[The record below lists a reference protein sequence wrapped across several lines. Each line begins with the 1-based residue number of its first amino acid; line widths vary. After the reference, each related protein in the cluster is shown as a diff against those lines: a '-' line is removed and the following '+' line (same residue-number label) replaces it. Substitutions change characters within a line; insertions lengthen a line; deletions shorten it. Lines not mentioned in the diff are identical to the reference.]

1 MKNKNLMT
9 GTYTYDELVKAYD
22 NFCTP
27 SAAIYVGN
35 STENIITA
43 KNAAIDSMQIILSS
57 EETAALRFR
66 ITNVFNLTN
75 HSIGNEIKKMLSPG
89 TIVKA
94 ALGYGSNLTTV
105 FKGYVTE
112 YKTVYRDAPV
122 IDVTAVDFRKLLM
135 ENRREKYKYAENTY
149 SEIFEQIIT
158 NYSGL
163 YDTLHV
169 DAVEE
174 KGELIQSSTD
184 YRFIKNELCKRA
196 DRTFFVVGGDV
207 YFKKT
212 DKNASPFLE
221 LEWGKSLISFQSG
234 KSYYNEQIRAY
245 SSQADK
251 TGNMCSKD
259 IKTDRNTPSLTSQTK
274 IEEWELGGELDN
286 RMLQNWLEI
295 RAQEKEMR
303 MKTAAGSVV
312 GMPELVPGRY
322 IHIKGVDSDDAGTYL
337 IREVRHSLDSSGF
350 TTDFLVGDENDQ
362 WTAGESR
369 QGAEAAGGCMGI
381 IRAVVKENWN
391 EEEPGKV
398 LVEFLTGEE
407 GKNGT
412 KWLPVLSPYCG
423 AGYGFYAHP
432 EIGTEVAVGSL
443 MGDVNSLMVI
453 GSMWNQVDEIPESTA
468 GEENIIKKFRT
479 KGNHEIMF
487 DDGEDSGQI
496 KICTNQKLLIELK
509 DKEKSISIS
518 DKDGTNGV
526 VIDGKNESIK
536 LFAGKKITLSVDGK
550 DAFVIDGKNLTIN
563 GDKLTEKAG
572 QSFQIQAQKLEIKGD
587 ITELKSSS
595 MKMNSSGMAEIKGS
609 IVKIN

>member
-1 MKNKNLMT
+1 MKDKNLMT

-43 KNAAIDSMQIILSS
+43 KNAAVDSIEIILSS
-57 EETAALRFR
+57 EETAALSFR
-66 ITNVFNLTN
+66 ITNAFDLTN
-75 HSIGNEIKKMLSPG
+75 HSIRNEIKETFSPG
-89 TIVKA
+89 TIIKA

-112 YKTVYRDAPV
+112 YRTVYRDSPF
-122 IDVTAVDFRKLLM
+122 IHVTAVDFRKLLM
-135 ENRREKYKYAENTY
+135 ENKREKYKYTEDTY
-149 SEIFEQIIT
+149 SKIFEQIIT
-158 NYSGL
+158 DYSKL
-163 YDTLHV
+163 YDTLHI
-169 DAVEE
+169 DTVEE

-184 YRFIKNELCKRA
+184 YKFIKDELCRKA
-196 DRTFFVVGGDV
+196 DRAFFVVAGDV
-207 YFKKT
+207 YFKKP
-212 DKNASPFLE
+212 DKSTSPFLE
-221 LEWGKSLISFQSG
+221 LEWGKNLISFQSG
-234 KSYYNEQIRAY
+234 KSYCNEQIRAY
-245 SSQADK
+245 SSQGDK

-259 IKTDRNTPSLTSQTK
+259 IKTDEETPSLTSQTR

-286 RMLQNWLEI
+286 RILQNWLEK
-295 RAQEKEMR
+295 REEEKRMR
-303 MKTAAGSVV
+303 MKTAAGSVM

-322 IHIKGVDSDDAGTYL
+322 IRIKGVDPDDAGVYH
-337 IREVRHSLDSSGF
+337 IKEVRHSFDSSGF
-350 TTDFLVGDENDQ
+350 TTDFLAGDENDR

-369 QGAEAAGGCMGI
+369 EGAEASGRCMGMM
-381 IRAVVKENWN
+381 RAVVKENWN

-398 LVEFLTGEE
+398 LVEFLTGEQ

-423 AGYGFYAHP
+423 AGYGFYVHP
-432 EIGTEVAVGSL
+432 EIGTEVLVGSL
-443 MGDVNSLMVI
+443 MGDINSLMVI
-453 GSMWNQVDEIPESTA
+453 GSMWNQVDQIPENTA

-479 KGNHEIMF
+479 KGNHEIIF

-496 KICTNQKLLIELK
+496 KICTNKKLLIELK

-518 DKDGTNGV
+518 DENGKNGI
-526 VIDGKNESIK
+526 VIDGENESIR
-536 LFAGKKITLSVDGK
+536 LFAGKKITLSVDGT
-550 DAFVIDGKNLTIN
+550 DAFVIDGKKLTMN

-595 MKMNSSGMAEIKGS
+595 MKINSSGMAEIKGS
-609 IVKIN
+609 LIKIN

>member
-1 MKNKNLMT
+1 MKDKNLMT

-27 SAAIYVGN
+27 SAAIYIGN
-35 STENIITA
+35 SRENIITA
-43 KNAAIDSMQIILSS
+43 KNAAVDSIQIILSS

-66 ITNVFNLTN
+66 MTNVFNLTN
-75 HSIGNEIKKMLSPG
+75 HSIGDEIKEMLSPG

-112 YKTVYRDAPV
+112 YKTVYRDDPA
-122 IDVTAVDFRKLLM
+122 IYVTAVDFRKLLM
-135 ENRREKYKYAENTY
+135 ENRREKYKYTEDTY
-149 SEIFEQIIT
+149 SKIFEQIIT

-174 KGELIQSSTD
+174 KAELIQSSSD

-207 YFKKT
+207 YFKKA
-212 DKNASPFLE
+212 DKNTSPFME
-221 LEWGKSLISFQSG
+221 LEWGKNLISFQSG
-234 KSYYNEQIRAY
+234 KSYCNEQIRAY
-245 SSQADK
+245 SAQADK

-259 IKTDRNTPSLTSQTK
+259 IKTDENTPSLTSKTQ

-286 RMLQNWLEI
+286 RMLQNWLEK
-295 RAQEKEMR
+295 RAEEKETK
-303 MKTAAGSVV
+303 MKTAAGSVI
-312 GMPELVPGRY
+312 GIPELVPGRY
-322 IHIKGVDSDDAGTYL
+322 VRIKGVDSDDAGVYL
-337 IREVRHSLDSSGF
+337 IREVRHSFDSSGF
-350 TTDFLVGDENDQ
+350 TTDFLVGDENDG
-362 WTAGESR
+362 WTAAGSG
-369 QGAEAAGGCMGI
+369 QGAEASGRCMGVM
-381 IRAVVKENWN
+381 RAIVKENWN

-443 MGDVNSLMVI
+443 MGDVNSLFVI
-453 GSMWNQVDEIPESTA
+453 GSMWNQVDGIPENTA

-496 KICTNQKLLIELK
+496 KICTNQKLFIVLK

-518 DKDGTNGV
+518 DKDRKNGV
-526 VIDGKNESIK
+526 IIDGENESIK
-536 LFAGKKITLSVDGK
+536 LFAGKKITLSVDGN
-550 DAFVIDGKNLTIN
+550 DTFVIDGKKLTLN
-563 GDKLTEKAG
+563 GDKITEKAG